1 MKYVQIEDKNMI
13 RDISNMSLINND
25 KDELE
30 EYLNR
35 RNFLV
40 QQKLEINTMKEEI
53 RELKNDISE
62 IKQLLINNL
71 KG

>member
-1 MKYVQIEDKNMI
+1 MKYVQIEDRNMI

-25 KDELE
+25 KNELE

-40 QQKLEINTMKEEI
+40 QQKSEINTMKEEI